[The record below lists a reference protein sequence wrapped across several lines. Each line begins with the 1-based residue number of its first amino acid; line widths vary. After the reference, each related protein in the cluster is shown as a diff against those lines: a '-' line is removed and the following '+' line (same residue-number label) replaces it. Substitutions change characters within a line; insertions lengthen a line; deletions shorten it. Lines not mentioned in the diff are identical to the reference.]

1 MAASQVSQE
10 FLPHRPK
17 VNTPAIDACVNRR
30 SHRIPERARSRSFF
44 MVEMSTVPRLLEDH
58 EGPFP

>member
-10 FLPHRPK
+10 FLHHRTK
-17 VNTPAIDACVNRR
+17 VNAPAIDACVNRR
-30 SHRIPERARSRSFF
+30 ANRIPERARSFF
-44 MVEMSTVPRLLEDH
+44 MVETSTVPRLLEDH